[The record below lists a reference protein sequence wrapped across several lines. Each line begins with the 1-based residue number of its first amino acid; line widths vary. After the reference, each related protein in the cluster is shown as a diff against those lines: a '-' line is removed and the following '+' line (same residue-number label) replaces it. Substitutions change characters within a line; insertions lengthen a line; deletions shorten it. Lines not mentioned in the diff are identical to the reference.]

1 MPNLSIIVDLCLC
14 EGDLLTVY
22 HVWTDGSKGEHGDA
36 GIGVVIVNRDLDG
49 IEYLFG
55 EYIGK
60 QTSNFAEFYA
70 VLRALETV
78 YERVAHPSRLEI
90 QVRSDSQLLVRGM
103 TGQYKIKEPAL
114 VKIKT
119 GIENMHFKLKT
130 EPEYIWVKAHVGN
143 RLNELAD
150 FLAVKSMAG

>member
-1 MPNLSIIVDLCLC
+1 M
-14 EGDLLTVY
+14 TVY
-22 HVWTDGSKGEHGDA
+22 HVWTDGSEGEHGDA

-60 QTSNFAEFYA
+60 KTSNYAEFYA
-70 VLRALETV
+70 VQRALETI
-78 YERVAHPSRLEI
+78 YERVDSPTRLDI
-90 QVRSDSQLLVRGM
+90 QVRSDSQLLVKGM
-103 TGQYKIKEPAL
+103 NGEYNIQKPHL
-114 VKIKT
+114 VQIKT
-119 GIENMHFKLKT
+119 EIEKLHFNLKT

>member
-1 MPNLSIIVDLCLC
+1 MTI
-14 EGDLLTVY
+14 Y

-36 GIGVVIVNRDLDG
+36 GVGVVIVNRDLDG

-60 QTSNFAEFYA
+60 QTSNYAEFYA
-70 VLRALETV
+70 VQRALETI
-78 YERVAHPSRLEI
+78 YERVTSPSRLEI
-90 QVRSDSQLLVRGM
+90 EIRSDSQLLVKGM
-103 TGQYKIKEPAL
+103 NGENKIQKPHL
-114 VKIKT
+114 LQIKT
-119 GIENMHFKLKT
+119 EIEKLHFKLKV

-150 FLAVKSMAG
+150 FLAVKAMAG

>member
-1 MPNLSIIVDLCLC
+1 MTI
-14 EGDLLTVY
+14 Y

-36 GIGVVIVNRDLDG
+36 GVGVVIVNRDLDG

-60 QTSNFAEFYA
+60 QTSNYAEFYA
-70 VLRALETV
+70 VQRALETI
-78 YERVAHPSRLEI
+78 YERVTSPTRLEI
-90 QVRSDSQLLVRGM
+90 EIRSDSQLLVKGM
-103 TGQYKIKEPAL
+103 NGENKINRDGKSPHLEK
-114 VKIKT
+114 VKIE
-119 GIENMHFKLKT
+119 IEKLHFKLKV

-150 FLAVKSMAG
+150 FLAVKAMAG